1 MAPLTPVSYA
11 SMEGTGPSPFLC
23 EGVATA
29 DYIAIPK
36 VNQWSNL
43 YNLTIQYWHCYPNVF
58 HNCMYIAHQE
68 LCSMLGLLLQATNVF
83 TIYLYT

>member
-36 VNQWSNL
+36 VNQWSNHTVLALLSQRVSQL
-43 YNLTIQYWHCYPNVF
+43 YVHCPSRIV
-58 HNCMYIAHQE
+58 
-68 LCSMLGLLLQATNVF
+68 
-83 TIYLYT
+83 